1 MEKVLTT
8 LLLDEGIRE
17 RAEALFTDLG
27 LDLDTAIGLF
37 LRQCIREQGIPFL
50 IGRDSTEDREE
61 AVIEMTDDEKI
72 DFVARRILREHKA
85 AFEELAK

>member
-1 MEKVLTT
+1 MDKVLTT

-37 LRQCIREQGIPFL
+37 LRQCIREQRIPFS
-50 IGRDSTEDREE
+50 IGRNTAEDREE

>member
-37 LRQCIREQGIPFL
+37 LRHCIREQGIPFP
-50 IGRDSTEDREE
+50 IGRNTAEDHEE